1 MGNYKEEYWDKMCSS
16 NNCGGFYDTLLHQ
29 WYSLHF
35 VISINFDQVG
45 ISQNQ
50 VKYLCSCKGLVRIFL
65 CNFLKLITG
74 FTSSGIIFFLFSHN
88 IVYCTWHVTGN
99 LKSFFCFHWIN
110 FWKRTLLLD
119 YLEFF
124 EKWWFNLQ

>member
-99 LKSFFCFHWIN
+99 LKSFFLFSLN
-110 FWKRTLLLD
+110 KF
-119 YLEFF
+119 LEKNTFIRLF
-124 EKWWFNLQ
+124 GIF